1 MISLI
6 ASDLDDTIINRK
18 NFICEENYK
27 AFSLL
32 ENKNIPLAI
41 CTGKTYCL
49 SKKICEETKASYGI
63 FGNGTHIVNLKTKE
77 NIYSK
82 LITKEQILSCIK
94 IAQKYNLHIHAY
106 SKDGIITEKLLYLDL
121 RNYKMFESGVLD
133 KNIEFKIVPNI
144 AQFFETN
151 DLDIYKFVISG
162 TQYLTSVKEEILKEN
177 QLYINIINKTGQY
190 MDSLISKEYSYL
202 DIIPFGLNKGTSLAY
217 LCEYL
222 KIPLN
227 NVIAIG
233 DNLNDLEFLQ
243 IAGTGVA
250 LNNSYPDLKEVAD
263 YITVKNVT
271 EGGFAEAVFKY
282 I

>member
-1 MISLI
+1 
-6 ASDLDDTIINRK
+6 
-18 NFICEENYK
+18 
-27 AFSLL
+27 
-32 ENKNIPLAI
+32 
-41 CTGKTYCL
+41 
-49 SKKICEETKASYGI
+49 
-63 FGNGTHIVNLKTKE
+63 
-77 NIYSK
+77 
-82 LITKEQILSCIK
+82 
-94 IAQKYNLHIHAY
+94 
-106 SKDGIITEKLLYLDL
+106 
-121 RNYKMFESGVLD
+121 
-133 KNIEFKIVPNI
+133 
-144 AQFFETN
+144 
-151 DLDIYKFVISG
+151 
-162 TQYLTSVKEEILKEN
+162 
-177 QLYINIINKTGQY
+177 